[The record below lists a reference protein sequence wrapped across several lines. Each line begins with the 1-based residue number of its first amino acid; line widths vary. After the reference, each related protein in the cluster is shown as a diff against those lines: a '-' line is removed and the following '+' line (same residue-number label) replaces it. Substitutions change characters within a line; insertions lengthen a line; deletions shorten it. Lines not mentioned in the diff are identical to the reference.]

1 MKHTY
6 IPKGVCSRQI
16 TVEVEDG
23 IIKSVAFVGGCAGN
37 TAGVSKLCVGR
48 KVDDVIEL
56 LRGTQCRGGTSCLF
70 VCPFGLGLAVLAR
83 TGEDKGGGEEVTNTA
98 APTWST
104 PTSPPFGGGVWRPGA
119 ST

>member
-16 TVEVEDG
+16 TIDVEDG
-23 IIKSVAFVGGCAGN
+23 IIKSVEFVGGCAGN

-56 LRGTQCRGGTSCLF
+56 LRGTQCRNGTSCPDQLSRAIETY
-70 VCPFGLGLAVLAR
+70 LSQQQH
-83 TGEDKGGGEEVTNTA
+83 K
-98 APTWST
+98 
-104 PTSPPFGGGVWRPGA
+104 
-119 ST
+119 